1 VVGFPAA
8 ECAELNVRDAFRAAA
23 IVASLTFSADL
34 QAQTAEPDSALIG
47 ILEEAAVRQS
57 LLRLT
62 APHVLEGRVSD
73 FVDGTVRFRTG
84 DTIAA
89 RLIRQVDMGVQKRS
103 GAIPGA
109 LIGAVLL
116 GPSISHFLLDDG
128 RGIEIFDVS
137 LVGLA
142 AGGVLGGLA
151 GALVKPARDGWET
164 VWTSHR

>member
-1 VVGFPAA
+1 M
-8 ECAELNVRDAFRAAA
+8 NVQHALHTAA
-23 IVASLTFSADL
+23 IVASLTVCADL

-57 LLRLT
+57 LLRVT
-62 APHVLEGRVSD
+62 APHVLEGRVSG
-73 FVDGTVRFRTG
+73 FADGTVRFRTG

-89 RLIRQVDMGVQKRS
+89 HLIRQVELGVRERS

-109 LIGAVLL
+109 LVGAVLL

-137 LVGLA
+137 LAGLA

-151 GALVKPARDGWET
+151 GALVKPASDGWKT
-164 VWTSHR
+164 VWTGRGR